1 MDQLYMTVKDGI
13 VYLTSSTDNIS
24 PQSQSDV
31 SKQWAKDSSK
41 YPLSGRLDI
50 QKLLIGLEKEFKT
63 PSERKSLDL
72 FRKNVGEMYY
82 KTEVKG
88 DSVETEI
95 DYNIKNSSENSL
107 MYFFDLFDEIYK
119 INEEEKKT
127 QIL

>member
-1 MDQLYMTVKDGI
+1 L
-13 VYLTSSTDNIS
+13 
-24 PQSQSDV
+24 DV
-31 SKQWAKDSSK
+31 
-41 YPLSGRLDI
+41 

-88 DSVETEI
+88 ESVETEI

-107 MYFFDLFDEIYK
+107 MYFFDLFDEIFK
-119 INEEEKKT
+119 MNEEEKKP